1 MGHAAEAGAKPTW
14 IRGPQLRTRWGGMPN
29 STFYERL
36 KRGLIP
42 PPEYPFGETTPYWR
56 IDAIEA
62 HEQQARPQVAA

>member
-1 MGHAAEAGAKPTW
+1 MGNKAAVGEKPTW
-14 IRGPQLRTRWGGMPN
+14 IRGPQLRQRWGNMPP
-29 STFYERL
+29 STFYWRL
-36 KRGLIP
+36 ERGLIP